1 MQQPGLQ
8 QLPAGWPGTPGL
20 QAPLPQGYPGQSYMV
35 PPPGMPPGYQPA
47 GRPSAPYQAQY
58 QAPPPQPAV
67 QQQAAPVA
75 PVASPGS
82 PYHPNQAP
90 AQGAPQNPA
99 QALARQLVEIA
110 RTLEQLFPGYQ
121 AIQAILSEMATA
133 PSGIG
138 LPGLNEAIQG
148 VKESLYHHGA
158 TLGFIR
164 RLLSGETSPA
174 LLTHLSAAYHALQH
188 VHTRTRPTVER
199 ALMSYPIAPQSPLAG
214 LLQSAAART
223 DGLINQ
229 VGAGLQAILGPHA
242 WEAGRSRSEQLIAPL
257 GAES

>member
-1 MQQPGLQ
+1 MAQGL
-8 QLPAGWPGTPGL
+8 
-20 QAPLPQGYPGQSYMV
+20 
-35 PPPGMPPGYQPA
+35 PPGMLPGYQPA
-47 GRPSAPYQAQY
+47 GRTPQPQAPYQAQY
-58 QAPPPQPAV
+58 QAPPAQPAV

-75 PVASPGS
+75 PVPAPGT
-82 PYHPNQAP
+82 PYHPTQAP
-90 AQGAPQNPA
+90 NQGAPQNPA

-121 AIQAILSEMATA
+121 AIQAILTELASA
-133 PSGIG
+133 PGG
-138 LPGLNEAIQG
+138 LAGPALNEAIQG
-148 VKESLYHHGA
+148 VKESLYQHGA

-174 LLTHLSAAYHALQH
+174 LLTHLSAAYHALQQ
-188 VHTRTRPTVER
+188 VHTRTRPAVER
-199 ALMSYPIAPQSPLAG
+199 ALMAYPIAPQSPIAG

-257 GAES
+257 CSET